1 MGAIL
6 ITTTNKTDLQLFI
19 DLAKRV
25 GVKASS
31 VSDEEILDLGLL
43 NAMAEGK
50 KTKFVPK
57 DKIMDKLGHHGWSC

>member
-43 NAMAEGK
+43 NAMEEGK

-57 DKIMDKLGHHGWSC
+57 NRIMEKLNGHGK